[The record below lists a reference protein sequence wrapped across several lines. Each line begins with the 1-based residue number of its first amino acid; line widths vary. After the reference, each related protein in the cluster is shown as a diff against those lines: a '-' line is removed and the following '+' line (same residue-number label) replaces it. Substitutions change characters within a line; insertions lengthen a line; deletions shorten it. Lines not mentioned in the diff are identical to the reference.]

1 MSGHNRWA
9 KVKHVKAKTDAIKG
23 KLFTKLIKDLVMAAK
38 NGGGDPNL
46 NAGLRTAMQK
56 AKDANMPSDTIK
68 KSIQRGTGELPGVSY
83 EELMYEVYGPAGTA
97 LLVQVLT
104 DNKNK
109 AIAEIRYI
117 IDRNGGKIAA
127 QGSVSYKF
135 KTTALLT
142 VDKAKATEDQLMGI
156 VLDAGAEDIKDVG
169 DEFEITG
176 EPGKLEIIKDALT
189 KAGIETTSAEVTRL
203 PDTYVTLTGDDAAK
217 MLKLVDSLEEYDD
230 VQNVYSNYDI
240 DEKTMEALA

>member
-23 KLFTKLIKDLVMAAK
+23 KVFTKLIKDLVMAAK
-38 NGGGDPNL
+38 NGGDPSL
-46 NAGLRTAMQK
+46 NAALRTAMQK
-56 AKDANMPSDTIK
+56 AKDCNMPSDTIK
-68 KSIQRGTGELPGVSY
+68 KSIMRGTGELPGLTY

-104 DNKNK
+104 TNKNK
-109 AIAEIRYI
+109 AIADIRYI

-127 QGSVSYKF
+127 QGSVAYKF
-135 KTTALLT
+135 KMASVLT
-142 VDKAKATEDQLMGI
+142 VDKAKTNEDQLMGI
-156 VLDAGAEDIKDVG
+156 VLDAGAEDIKDIG

-176 EPGKLEIIKDALT
+176 EPGKLEAIKEALG
-189 KAGIETTSAEVTRL
+189 KAGLETTSAEVTKI
-203 PDTYVTLTGDDAAK
+203 PDTYVMLTGDDAAK
-217 MLKLVDSLEEYDD
+217 MIKLVDALEEYED
-230 VQNVYSNYDI
+230 VQNLYSNYDI